1 MRNSFPGVVADLGVR
16 VFARKGELIAA
27 VARLVHALARM
38 HWVLNRITLLFRNLS
53 VPLEC
58 TDVALCKA

>member
-1 MRNSFPGVVADLGVR
+1 VRNSFPGVVADLGVR

-27 VARLVHALARM
+27 VALLVHALARM
-38 HWVLNRITLLFRNLS
+38 HWVLDRITLLFRNLS